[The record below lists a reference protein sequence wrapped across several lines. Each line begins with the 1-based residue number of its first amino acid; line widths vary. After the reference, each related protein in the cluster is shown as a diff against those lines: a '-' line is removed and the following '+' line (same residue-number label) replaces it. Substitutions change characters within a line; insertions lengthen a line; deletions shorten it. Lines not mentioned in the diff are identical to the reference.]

1 MVTQCTACQV
11 WFKVT
16 REQLHAAHGLV
27 RCSACGTVF
36 NALATLRH
44 GRPDADF
51 SPPDEASFPA
61 DEAGDE
67 VPEEPPSIGEVC
79 ETHEARPRFD
89 DFRSEVLEVEAESGA
104 SLSEPAGESTPD
116 AEIPSLP
123 ESLQN
128 PSPQHHHIQRRLWIM
143 VLALALAALAG
154 QIVYARRASLAG
166 LLGITAGQA
175 ITLDRYTISDATLDG
190 SPRQPGVLVLSGKL
204 LNRADRAQPLPLLRV
219 TLTDRYGEGI
229 GARTLT
235 PRLYG
240 AGTNAALGAH
250 RHFMFHVKLADP
262 GSSAVGFSLVLC
274 KHYDRSLWCQGS

>member
-44 GRPDADF
+44 GRPDTDF
-51 SPPDEASFPA
+51 SPDDVSPPA

-67 VPEEPPSIGEVC
+67 VPAEPPPVGVAS
-79 ETHEARPRFD
+79 ETQEPRPRFD
-89 DFRSEVLEVEAESGA
+89 DFRSEVFEVEGESGTP
-104 SLSEPAGESTPD
+104 LSEPAEKSTVD

-128 PSPQHHHIQRRLWIM
+128 PSPHRLRIQSRLWFT

-154 QIVYARRASLAG
+154 QIVYARRTSLAG
-166 LLGITAGQA
+166 LLGVTGGQA
-175 ITLDRYTISDATLDG
+175 IALDRYTIADATLDG
-190 SPRQPGVLVLSGKL
+190 APREPGVLVLSGKL
-204 LNRADRAQPLPLLRV
+204 LNRADRTQPLPLLRV
-219 TLTDRYGEGI
+219 TLTDRYGDVI
-229 GARTLT
+229 GARMLT

-240 AGTNAALGAH
+240 AGTNAALKAH
-250 RHFMFHVKLADP
+250 RRFMFHVKLADP